1 MEYIKIKDI
10 LEFKKKSKIKASEG
24 LKIGKYNFYT
34 SSKEQNKFLDYYEYS
49 NEALIIG
56 TGGNANIHHS
66 YGKFSVSTD
75 CFVLE
80 NKANKFFLLEYIY
93 KYLLKNIH
101 IIENGFRGAG
111 LKHISK
117 EYLENIEI
125 PIISLEKQKKLIK
138 NLKNI
143 DTFIDKNKQIKNELN
158 FLNKSLFITFNENG
172 IEKRLDDIADIT
184 MGQSP
189 LSQSY
194 NLGKKGLPFYQGKTE
209 FGDIYIKEPII
220 YCNSPI
226 KIVEKNDILMS
237 VRAPVGDVNIATQ
250 KSCIGR
256 GLASIRAKKIDY
268 LYLFYLLKEQK
279 IKIEKMGVGSTFKAI
294 NKNNISSLQI
304 PIIET
309 SKQNRIKKYLLLIEK
324 LSFEIEKSI
333 KEAENLYNSL
343 MNKYFE

>member
-172 IEKRLDDIADIT
+172 IEKRLDNIADIT

-304 PIIET
+304 PIIEM

>member
-158 FLNKSLFITFNENG
+158 FLNKSLFITFNKNG
-172 IEKRLDDIADIT
+172 IEKRLDNIADIS

-194 NLGKKGLPFYQGKTE
+194 NIDKKGLPFYQGKTE

-256 GLASIRAKKIDY
+256 GLASIRAKKVDY

-304 PIIET
+304 PIIEM

-324 LSFEIEKSI
+324 LSFIISSVIFKISET
-333 KEAENLYNSL
+333 L
-343 MNKYFE
+343 